1 MTPHE
6 LFAQIRDA
14 FVNQDDERLTI
25 LCNANIEEIV
35 ENFRNWLR
43 IPEELR
49 SSRAAVEAWV
59 QPLILIARMFEDA
72 GYPDLIHQLSGGAN
86 NPIERWTSAFAKAD
100 QLVKAGRY
108 DEAAVLLRPCMPE
121 IQHASGSGV
130 DEMRPKMYG
139 LMGRVL
145 FACGDT
151 EEGKRFMQMALDD
164 CRRVGDDEGVRVYT
178 FNLRVM
184 AASEVAS
191 SPEEQSGSL
200 ANARVTIAQAQELS
214 DQAEFEKSNAM
225 LLPLARPN
233 MSGPLLEFQGKVWG
247 LLGLNF
253 YRLGD
258 FLQAQRFTR
267 MAFDHCKESEDGDG
281 VRIYS
286 ANLEHI
292 ANKLRQ
298 PETQR

>member
-1 MTPHE
+1 MTPQE
-6 LFAQIRDA
+6 LFTQIRDA
-14 FVNQDDERLTI
+14 FVHQDDERLTS
-25 LCNANIEEIV
+25 LCNEHIEEIL

-43 IPEELR
+43 VPEELR

-59 QPLILIARMFEDA
+59 QPLILIARLFEDA

-86 NPIERWTSAFAKAD
+86 NPIERWTSAVAKANR
-100 QLVKAGRY
+100 LVEAGQY
-108 DEAAVLLRPCMPE
+108 DDAAALLRPCVPE
-121 IQHASGSGV
+121 IQQASGSGV
-130 DEMRPKMYG
+130 DEIRPKMYG
-139 LMGRVL
+139 LMGKAL

-151 EEGKRFMQMALDD
+151 EEGKRFLQMALDD
-164 CRRVGDDEGVRVYT
+164 CRRVGDEEGVRVYT
-178 FNLRVM
+178 SNLRVM
-184 AASEVAS
+184 AASELAS
-191 SPEEQSGSL
+191 SPQEHRESL
-200 ANARVTIAQAQELS
+200 VKTRVTIAEAQELS

-225 LLPLARPN
+225 LLLLARPN
-233 MSGPLLEFQGKVWG
+233 MSRPALEFQGKIWG

-267 MAFDHCKESEDGDG
+267 MAFDHCKEFEDGDG

-286 ANLEHI
+286 ANMEHI

-298 PETQR
+298 AHAPR